1 MKIVIQRVHKSRLEV
16 DNEIVSEI
24 GFGYNV
30 FVGVTRDDTM
40 ENVKRVARRIAT
52 VRLFKDETDKLNN
65 NIAQVG
71 GEVLLVSNFTL
82 CDRKVGGGA
91 RPDFTLSAPKDKA
104 IELYQALQNELIN
117 EYGLTVKMG
126 RFAEHMEIY
135 TVLDGP
141 INLVQEY

>member
-16 DNEIVSEI
+16 DGEVVSEI
-24 GFGYNV
+24 GHGYNV

-40 ENVKRVARRIAT
+40 DNVKRTARRIAT
-52 VRLFKDETDKLNN
+52 VRLFKDENDKLNN
-65 NIAQVG
+65 NISQVG

-82 CDRKVGGGA
+82 CDRKGGGGA

-104 IELYQALQNELIN
+104 IELYKALQTELIN

>member
-16 DNEIVSEI
+16 DGEVVSEI
-24 GFGYNV
+24 GHGYNV

-40 ENVKRVARRIAT
+40 DNVKRVARRIAT
-52 VRLFKDETDKLNN
+52 VRLFKDENDKLNN
-65 NIAQVG
+65 NISQVG

-82 CDRKVGGGA
+82 CDRKGGGGA

-104 IELYQALQNELIN
+104 IELYQALQTELIN
-117 EYGLTVKMG
+117 EYGLQVKMG

>member
-16 DNEIVSEI
+16 NDEVVSEI
-24 GFGYNV
+24 GNGYNV

-40 ENVKRVARRIAT
+40 DTVKRVAKRIAT
-52 VRLFKDETDKLNN
+52 VRLFKDENEKLNN

-71 GEVLLVSNFTL
+71 GEILLVSNFTL
-82 CDRKVGGGA
+82 CDKKGSGGA
-91 RPDFTLSAPKDKA
+91 RPDFTLSAPKDIA
-104 IELYQALQNELIN
+104 IELYQALQTELIN
-117 EYGLTVKMG
+117 EYGLQVKMG
-126 RFAEHMEIY
+126 RFAEHMESY

>member
-1 MKIVIQRVHKSRLEV
+1 MKIVIQRVHKARLEV

-24 GFGYNV
+24 GNGYNV

-40 ENVKRVARRIAT
+40 DNVKRVARRIAT
-52 VRLFKDETDKLNN
+52 VRLFKDENGKLNN

-82 CDRKVGGGA
+82 CDRKGGGGA

-104 IELYQALQNELIN
+104 TELYQALQTELIN
-117 EYGLTVKMG
+117 EYGLSVKMG

>member
-1 MKIVIQRVHKSRLEV
+1 MKIVIQRVHKARLEV
-16 DNEIVSEI
+16 DNQVVSEI

-40 ENVKRVARRIAT
+40 DNVKRVARRIAT
-52 VRLFKDETDKLNN
+52 VRLFKDENDKLNN

-82 CDRKVGGGA
+82 CDRKGGGGA
-91 RPDFTLSAPKDKA
+91 RPDFTLSASKDKA
-104 IELYQALQNELIN
+104 IELYQALQAELIN

>member
-16 DNEIVSEI
+16 DNEVVSEI
-24 GFGYNV
+24 GQGYNV

-40 ENVKRVARRIAT
+40 DNVKRVARRIAT
-52 VRLFKDETDKLNN
+52 VRLFKDENGKLNN

-82 CDRKVGGGA
+82 CDRKGGGGA

-104 IELYQALQNELIN
+104 IELYQALQTELIN

-126 RFAEHMEIY
+126 CFAEHMEIY
-135 TVLDGP
+135 TQLDGP
-141 INLVQEY
+141 VNLFQEY

>member
-16 DNEIVSEI
+16 DNEVVSEI
-24 GFGYNV
+24 GQGYNV

-40 ENVKRVARRIAT
+40 DNVKRVARRIAT
-52 VRLFKDETDKLNN
+52 VRLFKDENGKLNN

-82 CDRKVGGGA
+82 CDRKGGGGA

-104 IELYQALQNELIN
+104 IELYQALQTELIN
-117 EYGLTVKMG
+117 EYGLQVKMG

>member
-1 MKIVIQRVHKSRLEV
+1 MRIVIQRVHSSRLEV
-16 DNEIVSEI
+16 DNEVVSEI
-24 GFGYNV
+24 GHGYNV

-40 ENVKRVARRIAT
+40 DNVKRVARRIAT
-52 VRLFKDETDKLNN
+52 VRLFKDENDKLNN

-71 GEVLLVSNFTL
+71 GEILLVSNFTL
-82 CDRKVGGGA
+82 CDRKGGGGA

-104 IELYQALQNELIN
+104 IELYQALQAELVN

-135 TVLDGP
+135 TQLDGP